1 MYFYTVKQSH
11 YQTLQIA
18 KVAEQKLL
26 AVLVDPDKGTT
37 TSWANLATLAAA
49 NGVDYFLVGG
59 SLMVHQRLEECIST
73 LKKHSGVP
81 IILFPGSPTQITPLA
96 DGILLLSLI
105 SGRNADLLIGQQVQ
119 AATPLKQSGLE
130 LLPTGY
136 ILIDGGAP
144 TTVSYISNTLPI
156 PANKPEI
163 AAVTALAGEQLGLKL
178 IYLEAGSGAN
188 KPVSVNTIKAVS
200 KQVDVPIIVGGGI
213 RNGEAAYQACKAGA
227 DIIVIGTAFEEQPEL
242 LPEIAG
248 AVKARYKTT

>member
-1 MYFYTVKQSH
+1 MKRNH
-11 YQTLQIA
+11 YQTLLNA
-18 KVAEQKLL
+18 KASGQKLL
-26 AVLVDPDKGTT
+26 AVLVDPDKGSATT
-37 TSWANLATLAAA
+37 WAALATLAST
-49 NGVDYFLVGG
+49 NQVDFFLVGG
-59 SLMVHQRLEECIST
+59 SLMVHQRLEACIST
-73 LKKHSGVP
+73 LRQHSNIP
-81 IILFPGSPTQITPLA
+81 IILFPGSPAQITPLA

-119 AATPLKQSGLE
+119 AAAALKQSGLE

-144 TTVSYISNTLPI
+144 TTVSYISNTMPI

-188 KPVSVNTIKAVS
+188 QPVSVEMIQAVS
-200 KQVDVPIIVGGGI
+200 NVVHVPIIVGGGI
-213 RNGEAAYQACKAGA
+213 RSGEAAYEACKAGA
-227 DIIVIGTAFEEQPEL
+227 DIIVIGTAFEEQPNL

-248 AVKARYKTT
+248 AVKAGYKTT

>member
-1 MYFYTVKQSH
+1 
-11 YQTLQIA
+11 
-18 KVAEQKLL
+18 
-26 AVLVDPDKGTT
+26 LVDPDKGNTDT
-37 TSWANLATLAAA
+37 WTKLAQLASANQ
-49 NGVDYFLVGG
+49 VDFLLVGG
-59 SLMVHQRLEECIST
+59 SLMVHQRMEACVST
-73 LKKHSGVP
+73 LKQHSNIPVL
-81 IILFPGSPTQITPLA
+81 LFPGGPAQITSLA

-119 AATPLKQSGLE
+119 AASALKQSGLE

-178 IYLEAGSGAN
+178 LYLEAGSGA
-188 KPVSVNTIKAVS
+188 KQPVSLKTIAAVS
-200 KQVDVPIIVGGGI
+200 SQITVPLIVGGGI
-213 RNGEAAYQACKAGA
+213 RNGEAAYEACKAGA
-227 DIIVIGTAFEEQPEL
+227 DMIVIGTAFEEDPNL

-248 AVKARYKTT
+248 AVKAGYKTT